1 MCDRVTTRRD
11 VQKIPLAYGAG
22 EDLCLLL
29 MLTDVQD
36 PTDRYAPFLEEVRR
50 DGEARAPRYGIARL
64 VHFLF
69 LELVM
74 HVLMLMVRMAK
85 RAQEGKLPEVAPVA
99 GKEASPPVV
108 GVQPRCERFE
118 QPEVGEP
125 IAEAPCEMPV
135 VEQTAGLAP
144 ARPWH
149 AENDRWPPWHELGIV
164 WTLEVGFW
172 GDRSQKSVLEG
183 ADMCARF
190 VTIEQ

>member
-1 MCDRVTTRRD
+1 
-11 VQKIPLAYGAG
+11 
-22 EDLCLLL
+22 
-29 MLTDVQD
+29 MLTVVQD
-36 PTDRYAPFLEEVRR
+36 PTDRYAPFLEDVRR

-172 GDRSQKSVLEG
+172 GALFAEISFRRRGYVRPFRYDFPNNNNETFQTAPRPIQ
-183 ADMCARF
+183 AT
-190 VTIEQ
+190 VTPFGKCNACG